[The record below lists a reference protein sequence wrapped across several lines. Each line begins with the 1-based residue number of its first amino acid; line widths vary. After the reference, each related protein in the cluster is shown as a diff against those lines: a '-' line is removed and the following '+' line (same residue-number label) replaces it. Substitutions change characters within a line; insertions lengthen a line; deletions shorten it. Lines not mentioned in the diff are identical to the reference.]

1 MVKTNMVR
9 FSDAE
14 LRVLKKARNELLR
27 NGYAGLKDL
36 DEVLDEE
43 GESTGLGGMLATLA
57 LGAIAAVGA
66 AAIIKMLADAAQ
78 NRGQTP

>member
-14 LRVLKKARNELLR
+14 LRVLKKARDELRR
-27 NGYAGLKDL
+27 NGYAGLEDL

-43 GESTGLGGMLATLA
+43 AGSTDLGGMLATLA

>member
-9 FSDAE
+9 FSDTE
-14 LRVLKKARNELLR
+14 LRVLKKARDELRR
-27 NGYAGLKDL
+27 NGYAGLEDL

-43 GESTGLGGMLATLA
+43 GESTDLGGMLATLA

-66 AAIIKMLADAAQ
+66 AAIIKMLAEAAQ

>member
-14 LRVLKKARNELLR
+14 LRVLKKARDELRR
-27 NGYAGLKDL
+27 NGYAGLEDL

-43 GESTGLGGMLATLA
+43 GESTDIGGMLATLA

>member
-14 LRVLKKARNELLR
+14 LRVLKKARDELRR
-27 NGYAGLKDL
+27 NGYAGLEDL

-43 GESTGLGGMLATLA
+43 GESTDLGGMLATLA

>member
-14 LRVLKKARNELLR
+14 LRVLKKARDELLR

-43 GESTGLGGMLATLA
+43 GESTDLGGMLATLA

>member
-43 GESTGLGGMLATLA
+43 GESTDLGGMLATLA

-66 AAIIKMLADAAQ
+66 AAIIKMLADATQ

>member
-1 MVKTNMVR
+1 MVR

-14 LRVLKKARNELLR
+14 LRVLKKARDELRR
-27 NGYAGLKDL
+27 NGYAGLEDL

-43 GESTGLGGMLATLA
+43 AGSTDLGGMLATLA

>member
-14 LRVLKKARNELLR
+14 LRVLKKARDELRR
-27 NGYAGLKDL
+27 NGYAGLEDL

-43 GESTGLGGMLATLA
+43 GESTDLGGMLATLA

-66 AAIIKMLADAAQ
+66 AAIIKMLADATQ

>member
-9 FSDAE
+9 FSDTE
-14 LRVLKKARNELLR
+14 LRVLKKARDELRR

-43 GESTGLGGMLATLA
+43 GGSTDLGGMLATLA

-78 NRGQTP
+78 NRGRTP

>member
-14 LRVLKKARNELLR
+14 LRVLKKARDELRR

-43 GESTGLGGMLATLA
+43 GESTDLGGMLATLA

>member
-14 LRVLKKARNELLR
+14 LRVLKKARDELRR

-43 GESTGLGGMLATLA
+43 GESTDLGGMLATLA

-66 AAIIKMLADAAQ
+66 AAIIKMLADATQ